1 MARTPRKH
9 APSSKQHPHSL
20 RCSPWGHRALC
31 LISMSPMALWEADR
45 APWARL
51 VCKPY
56 SFPVPVTNSRQL
68 KRVGCDSS
76 RTRLGDS
83 SPRHG
88 DRPTWRRARARVTR
102 ANFPSNV
109 ERCGEDQYFAIQPS
123 EGQRYSSPSA
133 NHRVWPLT
141 EGGGGRVILLEVPQ
155 LLDEAVNH
163 THRIKAVQPG
173 QHLTLCPLYSGGQG
187 F

>member
-1 MARTPRKH
+1 MHLHQSNTPLS
-9 APSSKQHPHSL
+9 PLLPLGGQSPLPHLYVPHGSVGS
-20 RCSPWGHRALC
+20 RQGA
-31 LISMSPMALWEADR
+31 
-45 APWARL
+45 
-51 VCKPY
+51 VG
-56 SFPVPVTNSRQL
+56 PVPVTNSRQL
-68 KRVGCDSS
+68 KWVGCDSS
-76 RTRLGDS
+76 RMRLGDS

-88 DRPTWRRARARVTR
+88 DRPTRRRARARVTR

-173 QHLTLCPLYSGGQG
+173 QHLTLCPLYSGGQE